1 MVNKYR
7 NKLTQYLIELKE
19 ISKYEREAKKVII
32 EFLDNRYN
40 YYQSLYMDDQNFDDY
55 FMAKKILGELNIFIE
70 SFMVG
75 RNKKENN
82 FAIRKSMRRYL
93 GELYSLIKEV

>member
-1 MVNKYR
+1 MVTKYR
-7 NKLTQYLIELKE
+7 NKLTQYLIELEE
-19 ISKYEREAKKVII
+19 ISKYEKEAKKII
-32 EFLDNRYN
+32 VEFLDNRYD
-40 YYQSLYMDDQNFDDY
+40 YYQSLYMDDQNYDDY